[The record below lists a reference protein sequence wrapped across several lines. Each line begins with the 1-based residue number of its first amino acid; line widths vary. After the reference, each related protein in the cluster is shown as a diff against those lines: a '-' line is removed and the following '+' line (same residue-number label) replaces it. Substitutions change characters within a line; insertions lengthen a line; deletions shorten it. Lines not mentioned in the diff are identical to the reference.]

1 MGSALYQFVGM
12 ESPFLIIAGLNV
24 IDGILRLVFLAPT
37 TKSENEKNKSTTE
50 NVAKSMKSLLGDH
63 LILAGLGK

>member
-63 LILAGLGK
+63 LILVGLGK

>member
-24 IDGILRLVFLAPT
+24 IDGILRLVFLAQT
-37 TKSENEKNKSTTE
+37 TKSESEKHKSTTE
-50 NVAKSMKSLLGDH
+50 NVAQSMKSLLGDH

>member
-12 ESPFLIIAGLNV
+12 ESPFLIIVGLNV

-50 NVAKSMKSLLGDH
+50 NVAKSMKSLLGDY

>member
-24 IDGILRLVFLAPT
+24 FDGILRLVFLAPT
-37 TKSENEKNKSTTE
+37 TKSENEKNRSTTE

-63 LILAGLGK
+63 LILVGLGK

>member
-50 NVAKSMKSLLGDH
+50 NVAKSMKSLLGDY

>member
-12 ESPFLIIAGLNV
+12 ESPFLIIAGFNV

-63 LILAGLGK
+63 LILVGLGK